1 MCACLSPNVNG
12 TAGYQW
18 QPDTRPH
25 EAIPPAAPS
34 RSADRFR
41 AAQAA
46 PQAAICRH
54 CGRRKMSHGKLA
66 FSCLPTEGVARGQM
80 FEAVD
85 EEKSLT
91 DSVPVV

>member
-1 MCACLSPNVNG
+1 MPTEASAPELI
-12 TAGYQW
+12 
-18 QPDTRPH
+18 QPPRVAPS
-25 EAIPPAAPS
+25 EAIGPPAPS
-34 RSADRFR
+34 RTAETWR